1 MAENLK
7 NLVDV
12 EKGLVSRRI
21 FVESEIYRRELEQIF
36 ARCWLYLGHESQV
49 PEPGDYLTTTMGEDP
64 VILCRD
70 RGGRLQGLLNS
81 CRHRGNRVCRA
92 DQGHLASF
100 TCPYHGWTY
109 DLDGRLIGV
118 PGFKE
123 WYHGDLKR
131 DEWGLVP
138 LARIDAYQG
147 LIFGTFDPEAPPL
160 LGALGDARWVMDI
173 LLSRSTGGTEMIGGA
188 FKWTVNCNWKF
199 AADNFIGDNYHAAT
213 THKSAKIA
221 GHHSQPAEADG
232 SYGRKGF
239 SVTTHLGHG
248 YNVQLRAEDNDGQT
262 SAIDR
267 REAYRRETI
276 GETETLLGRFR
287 AREVER
293 FNCTIFPNLSISSST
308 GMLHVWHP
316 RGPLKTEIWLFT
328 LVDKQAPAEVKDHL
342 RLAAQRHFSPAG
354 LFEQDDMENWEQ
366 STLASLGAVARRYPL
381 NYQMGLGHERPVR
394 DGTAPDRF
402 EGLVNEINQRGFY
415 RRWAEL
421 MGE

>member
-1 MAENLK
+1 MARNMKE
-7 NLVDV
+7 LVDV
-12 EKGLVSRRI
+12 EQGLVSRRI
-21 FVESEIYRRELEQIF
+21 FVEAEIYEQELERIF

-70 RGGRLQGLLNS
+70 RGGRVRGLLNS

-92 DQGHLASF
+92 DQGRLGSF

-118 PGFKE
+118 PGFQE

-138 LARIDAYQG
+138 VAQIASYQG
-147 LIFGTFDPEAPPL
+147 LIFGTFDPNAPPL
-160 LGALGDARWVMDI
+160 ADSLGEARWVMDI
-173 LLSRSTGGTEMIGGA
+173 LLSQTQGGTEVIGGA

-213 THKSAKIA
+213 THKSAKTA
-221 GHHSQPAEADG
+221 GHHSELATG
-232 SYGRKGF
+232 GYGRSGF
-239 SVTTHLGHG
+239 SVTTPEGHG
-248 YNVQLRAEDNDGQT
+248 FNVQLRAGENDGQ
-262 SAIDR
+262 AVAAGPR
-267 REAYRRETI
+267 HVYRREMI
-276 GETETLLGRFR
+276 GETEALLGRFR

-293 FNCTIFPNLSISSST
+293 FNCTIFPNLSVSSST
-308 GMLHVWHP
+308 AMLHVWHP
-316 RGPLKTEIWLFT
+316 RGPLKTEIWLYT
-328 LVDKQAPAEVKDHL
+328 LTDKNAPPEVKNDL
-342 RLAAQRHFSPAG
+342 RLAAQRHFSPSG

-366 STLASLGAVARRYPL
+366 STLASRGAVARRYPL
-381 NYQMGLGHERPVR
+381 NYQMGLGHERPVS

-421 MGE
+421 MAE

>member
-1 MAENLK
+1 MEENVK
-7 NLVDV
+7 ELVDV

-21 FVESEIYRRELEQIF
+21 FIEPEIYQRELERIF
-36 ARCWLYLGHESQV
+36 ARCWLYLGHESQL

-70 RGGRLQGLLNS
+70 RGGRIRGLLNS
-81 CRHRGNRVCRA
+81 CRHRGNKVCRT
-92 DQGHLASF
+92 DQGRIGSF

-123 WYHGDLKR
+123 WYHGDLDR
-131 DEWGLVP
+131 DQWGLVP
-138 LARIDAYQG
+138 VAQIDVYQG
-147 LIFGTFDPEAPPL
+147 LVFGTFDAEAPPL
-160 LGALGDARWVMDI
+160 ADALGDARWTMDM
-173 LLSRSTGGTEMIGGA
+173 LLTRSGGGTEITGGA

-199 AADNFIGDNYHAAT
+199 AADNFIGDNYHSAT

-221 GHHSQPAEADG
+221 GHHAQPGEAAG

-239 SVTTHLGHG
+239 SVITPQGHG
-248 YNVQLRAEDNDGQT
+248 YNVQLREEKGDGRIAAPDARQT
-262 SAIDR
+262 YQSA
-267 REAYRRETI
+267 TI
-276 GETETLLGRFR
+276 GETESRLGRFR

-328 LVDKQAPAEVKDHL
+328 VVDKHAPVDVKDQL

-354 LFEQDDMENWEQ
+354 LFEQDDIENWEL

-394 DGTAPDRF
+394 DGMAPDRF

-421 MGE
+421 MER